1 MRLIR
6 RARELTIALALAFPM
21 ALCVGCASGDPD
33 AAESGDGADSVQPS
47 AGATGGSAEDR
58 LFQLRFLAC
67 LTDAGIPAE
76 LTEDGG
82 VHMIPPPGQEEAA
95 SAAAQQCSVEL
106 GLDGSPAP
114 LDEETLRALY
124 PRYVETIQC
133 LREGGFDPAPPVS
146 EAAYLEAQVSPYEGL
161 DLSTLDAEILEQCPE
176 PRP

>member
-1 MRLIR
+1 MALSL
-6 RARELTIALALAFPM
+6 ASLIAL
-21 ALCVGCASGDPD
+21 CGGCTTASRDISDGPNEGDS
-33 AAESGDGADSVQPS
+33 AEPGSGG
-47 AGATGGSAEDR
+47 TGGNAEDR

-67 LTDAGIPAE
+67 LSDAGIPAE

-82 VHMIPPPGQEEAA
+82 VQFVPPPGQEEAA
-95 SAAAQQCSVEL
+95 NAAVQQCRAEL

-133 LREGGFDPAPPVS
+133 LREGGFDPDPPVS

-161 DLSTLDAEILEQCPE
+161 DLSTLDAAILEQCPE